1 MTDNMDFIPLL
12 VLMGSVAATSV
23 FVLLHA
29 CDGITCA
36 FGALDSENDGHREA
50 RRMIGQTCN
59 LQRHGTDYVQVFD
72 ETAANGYFR
81 QKILSS

>member
-1 MTDNMDFIPLL
+1 MTNNMNLIPLL

-36 FGALDSENDGHREA
+36 FGPLDSENDGHREA
-50 RRMIGQTCN
+50 RRMGQTCN
-59 LQRHGTDYVQVFD
+59 FQRHDTDDVQRFD
-72 ETAANGYFR
+72 QTADNVYFR